1 MEDRYIAAVDMGTWK
16 IALTVAKI
24 TGDDVDIVYYKERP
38 SDGIRNSAV
47 FNPGKAE

>member
-1 MEDRYIAAVDMGTWK
+1 MEERYIAAVDMGTGK

-24 TGDDVDIVYYKERP
+24 SGDDVDIVYYKERP

-47 FNPGKAE
+47 LSLIHI